1 LKITNLET
9 IQAGEKE
16 FIDAINAELDW
27 EAIET
32 MLFEKH
38 KFTLEED
45 VDYRKG
51 DIVVHND
58 KIAYKLEFYIK
69 VPLSIVLGRDGTC
82 LEISTSGG
90 VDRKYEL
97 ENDAMEEAII
107 QGFQENGCKTGNE
120 NISGMVS
127 TIAGMISDINHG
139 DE

>member
-1 LKITNLET
+1 VKITNLET
-9 IQAGEKE
+9 IKAGEKE
-16 FIDAINAELDW
+16 FIDSINAELDW

-69 VPLSIVLGRDGTC
+69 VPLSIVLGREGTC
-82 LEISTSGG
+82 LEISTSGSA
-90 VDRKYEL
+90 DRKYEL
-97 ENDAMEEAII
+97 QNETREESI
-107 QGFQENGCKTGNE
+107 FQDFEEKGAKTGNE

-127 TIAGMISDINHG
+127 TISGMISDINHG